1 MTANGPRPG
10 GVTLVGILLL
20 VFGVLYIISS
30 VFALFN
36 ETMRQDLGIIWI
48 LVSLVVGLI
57 YLLVSKGIFNGNR
70 GSRLLVGIVTVINLI
85 GGILA
90 LFNLNTIAQGIITIL
105 VSLIILVLLYGR
117 NARVYFA

>member
-1 MTANGPRPG
+1 MTPNGQRPG

-20 VFGVLYIISS
+20 VFGVLYVLSS
-30 VFALFN
+30 LFGLFN
-36 ETMRQDLGIIWI
+36 ATMRQDLGIIWI
-48 LVSLVVGLI
+48 LVSLAVGVI
-57 YLLVSKGIFNGNR
+57 YLLVAKGIFNGNR

-90 LFNLNTIAQGIITIL
+90 LFSLATIAQGIITIL

-117 NARVYFA
+117 NARIYFA